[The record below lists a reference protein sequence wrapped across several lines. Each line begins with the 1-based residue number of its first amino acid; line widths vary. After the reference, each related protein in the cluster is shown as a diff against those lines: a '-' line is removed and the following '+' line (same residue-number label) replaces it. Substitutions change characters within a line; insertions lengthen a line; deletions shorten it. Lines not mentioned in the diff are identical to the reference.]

1 MQITKKTKL
10 KGLKKTREIGPLG
23 VVETLRKKKVTGR
36 GGAGFLVAKKWKS
49 VMDTKSDVK
58 YLICNGD
65 EGEPGT
71 FKDKF
76 IIMNNSETLIEGII
90 IAAETIGAK
99 TVYFYLRGEY
109 VNLRKFLENKI
120 KKVLQKSNSNIEIIV
135 VMGAG
140 AYICGEE
147 TAIIKSIEGY
157 RGQPSYK
164 PPFPWQEGLW
174 EKPTVV
180 NNVETF
186 VHVAQALCFK
196 DYNPNLKLYS
206 VSGSVKKPGIYEELS
221 GEKLSKIISKAKPI
235 NKPKAIYFGCFG
247 GCKPYKEMKLIPKT
261 ICGDDCVHGAASL
274 IVADN
279 KTSAIDMA
287 YIISKF
293 FTHESCG
300 KCTPCREGNIQIL
313 LLLKKL
319 RKGEATKKDFEL
331 LKELSLHIQET
342 SLCGLG
348 QTSTK
353 HLLNAMK
360 HFKKEFTDLLV
371 KEKGE

>member
-1 MQITKKTKL
+1 MNAL
-10 KGLKKTREIGPLG
+10 KVARNLGPLG
-23 VVETLRKKKVTGR
+23 VVEILRKKKVTGR
-36 GGAGFLVAKKWKS
+36 GGAGFPVAKKWKFA
-49 VMDTKSDVK
+49 MDTDSDVK
-58 YLICNGD
+58 YLICNAD

-76 IIMNNSETLIEGII
+76 IMLKNPKTMIEGII
-90 IAAETIGAK
+90 IAAETIGVK
-99 TVYFYLRGEY
+99 NVYFYLRGEY
-109 VNLRKFLENKI
+109 LNLREGLEKEI
-120 KKVLQKSNSNIEIIV
+120 KSMLKKSESDASIEI

-157 RGQPSYK
+157 RGQPYCK
-164 PPFPWQEGLW
+164 PPFPPKAGLW

-186 VHVAQALCFK
+186 VHIAQSLYFD
-196 DYNPNLKLYS
+196 DYNTNLRLFS
-206 VSGSVKKPGIYEELS
+206 ISGCVKKPGIYEALS
-221 GEKLSKIISKAKPI
+221 GESLTKVISKAKPT

-247 GCKPYKEMKLIPKT
+247 GCKPYKEMKLTAKN
-261 ICGDDCVHGAASL
+261 ICGDDCVHGAATL
-274 IVADN
+274 IITDD
-279 KTSAIDMA
+279 KTSAVDMA

-293 FTHESCG
+293 FTYESCG
-300 KCTPCREGNIQIL
+300 KCTPCREGNIQVL

-319 RKGEATKKDFEL
+319 RAGEATKEDYEL
-331 LKELSLHIQET
+331 LKELSLHVQET

-353 HLLNAMK
+353 HITTGIK
-360 HFKKEFTDLLV
+360 YFESEFTDLI
-371 KEKGE
+371 KEDGTGKEE